1 MTITALIAAHWALEE
16 GQVELS
22 ILTVPPG
29 KRVPFCAP
37 STQRLAACTVVWGI
51 EWAIFQDLA
60 DFPGTFPRRAVAPAV
75 HRTCDI
81 FARVRLS
88 PCPRGS
94 PSPSALSFFHPGVGL
109 TSLFP

>member
-37 STQRLAACTVVWGI
+37 STQHLAACTAVWGI
-51 EWAIFQDLA
+51 EWAIF
-60 DFPGTFPRRAVAPAV
+60 
-75 HRTCDI
+75 
-81 FARVRLS
+81 
-88 PCPRGS
+88 
-94 PSPSALSFFHPGVGL
+94 
-109 TSLFP
+109 

>member
-37 STQRLAACTVVWGI
+37 STQRLAACTAVWGI
-51 EWAIFQDLA
+51 ERAIF
-60 DFPGTFPRRAVAPAV
+60 
-75 HRTCDI
+75 
-81 FARVRLS
+81 
-88 PCPRGS
+88 
-94 PSPSALSFFHPGVGL
+94 
-109 TSLFP
+109 